1 MATRAPLDTSAAPTS
16 SDTTTLPPLA
26 DSMLDPVKGEG
37 TPTRLLSLEADAL
50 GLDGDSGPTS
60 TAGRKRKLNNPSAR
74 GVANL
79 TPEQLEKKRAN
90 DRQAQRAIRERNKT
104 HIDALEQQVRDLSSQ
119 KPILDLQTALRQNE
133 ALRGENN
140 ELRQALRNIVGT
152 AQPLIERPDNSGKN
166 LTSASSI
173 GLTGVPVDGNA
184 HVKPSIPAI
193 SAPSPSALAAENQ
206 NFTPPGHRLSTG
218 DQSYTESVASVETPP
233 STHSTPTFGVGRR
246 DSSGSSAP
254 PSTSFR
260 AALDH
265 QRQSLAHGLD
275 FGDEKLGF
283 SFLLDP
289 SHQVPR
295 VDGVARRNSDS
306 WPPATTGNTGA
317 GYAQRLPPP
326 VAEKANSASSAPIRN
341 TAPTCPLDNILL
353 DFLRHRQREAAQ
365 GVPKQRLVGPA
376 YPSVSSL
383 LNPEKGACSHPVSK
397 VFTDI
402 LRAFPDIAG
411 LPEQVAVLY
420 VMFLLMRWQIYS
432 TQENYDRLPDWV
444 KPQPSQLFTSH
455 PAWID
460 YLPWPRMRDHLVAN
474 YQNYPFDN
482 WFVPFTRTLR
492 VNWPYE
498 ATDCLLSTGDADNL
512 IINPVFERHL
522 RNLDNWSLG
531 PAFAETFPQLVET
544 TSIRAVD

>member
-1 MATRAPLDTSAAPTS
+1 
-16 SDTTTLPPLA
+16 
-26 DSMLDPVKGEG
+26 MLDPVKGEA

-50 GLDGDSGPTS
+50 GLDSESGPTS

-90 DRQAQRAIRERNKT
+90 DRQAQRAIRERNKS

-133 ALRGENN
+133 ALRGENS
-140 ELRQALRNIVGT
+140 ELRQALRNIAGT
-152 AQPLIERPDNSGKN
+152 AQPLVERPENSGKGV
-166 LTSASSI
+166 TSGSSSSI
-173 GLTGVPVDGNA
+173 GLGRVLPDGNA
-184 HVKPSIPAI
+184 HVKPPIRAI
-193 SAPSPSALAAENQ
+193 SAPSPSAPVAENH

-246 DSSGSSAP
+246 DSSGSSGQSSA
-254 PSTSFR
+254 SFR
-260 AALDH
+260 SAFDH

-283 SFLLDP
+283 NFLLDG

-295 VDGVARRNSDS
+295 VDGVVRNSDP
-306 WPPATTGNTGA
+306 WPPEPTGNTS
-317 GYAQRLPPP
+317 YAQRLPPP
-326 VAEKANSASSAPIRN
+326 VAEKANPASSAPIRN
-341 TAPTCPLDNILL
+341 IAPTCPLDNILL

-444 KPQPSQLFTSH
+444 KPQPSQLFTPH

-460 YLPWPRMRDHLVAN
+460 YLPWPRMRDHLVAY

-482 WFVPFTRTLR
+482 WFVPFTRTLS

-512 IINPVFERHL
+512 IINPVFERHF

-531 PAFAETFPQLVET
+531 PAFAEAFPQLVET
-544 TSIRAVD
+544 TNIRAAG